1 MGRGAEKRVNIGPA
15 DVDAWRPDVKPA
27 PGLACRVVRMLP
39 DGPRCAHGGVMQR
52 LMRHVRVF
60 AIGAAF
66 GLAAYAVVSVLVAL
80 SRRGAILQ
88 WLAG

>member
-1 MGRGAEKRVNIGPA
+1 
-15 DVDAWRPDVKPA
+15 
-27 PGLACRVVRMLP
+27 MLP
-39 DGPRCAHGGVMQR
+39 DGARCAHGGAIQR

>member
-1 MGRGAEKRVNIGPA
+1 
-15 DVDAWRPDVKPA
+15 
-27 PGLACRVVRMLP
+27 
-39 DGPRCAHGGVMQR
+39 MQR
-52 LMRHVRVF
+52 LMRHVRVVV
-60 AIGAAF
+60 IGTAF